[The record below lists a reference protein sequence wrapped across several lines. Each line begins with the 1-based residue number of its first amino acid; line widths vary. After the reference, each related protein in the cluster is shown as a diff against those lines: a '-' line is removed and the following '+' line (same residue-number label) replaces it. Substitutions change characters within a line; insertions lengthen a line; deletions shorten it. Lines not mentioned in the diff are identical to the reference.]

1 MCINKLHSITQ
12 ISNHLSLTQEHND
25 FWIGL
30 GPVCVMYSRMGLGL
44 KEMDA
49 GFNTHEAFYKQ
60 YAKVCDVLTIENVTE
75 YPRKV
80 VEEHLGPNWSIQHV
94 QVDPR
99 NVGLGWVVPEVFSL
113 HTGMTESSGMQS
125 ILWRVSWNACRRNQ
139 RSLLEATSGRITQR
153 TSSVNQRILVYSSS
167 GGNQFLR
174 CSILFNSGSS
184 RSSLHHLQLR
194 DVGNSLAVFPD
205 VALSQQAS
213 YYGHI

>member
-1 MCINKLHSITQ
+1 MGHGSKGLSGQVYISLSMCMCINKLHSITQ

-99 NVGLGWVVPEVFSL
+99 NVGLGMGRARSFFVAYRNDRI
-113 HTGMTESSGMQS
+113 Q
-125 ILWRVSWNACRRNQ
+125 WNAKY
-139 RSLLEATSGRITQR
+139 SLESFLECL
-153 TSSVNQRILVYSSS
+153 SSKS
-167 GGNQFLR
+167 
-174 CSILFNSGSS
+174 
-184 RSSLHHLQLR
+184 
-194 DVGNSLAVFPD
+194 
-205 VALSQQAS
+205 ALSAGS
-213 YYGHI
+213 YFWQNHPEDKLSKPEDSCL